1 MRKLLLGTA
10 AVALGL
16 GFAAPA
22 NAEEGLKLDL
32 GGYYNA
38 YLVYNS
44 QDEVTGGD
52 ETRDLDMLRDSELHF
67 TGETTLDNGLT
78 VGAHFELNADGNGV
92 DLGGNTAASEAAEE
106 SYLYFSGGWGR
117 VNVGAEDGAA
127 YLLQVAAPSANSAH
141 DGLRQTIN
149 PFNYDATV
157 VGATLAGVDTRLD
170 YDMDESGLK
179 EKITYMTPVFN
190 GFQAGVS
197 YTPDVGLDAGYT
209 GRFGVNQ
216 DDEETLG
223 SAYEIAARYE
233 GNFENVGVIVGAG
246 YSHVEYENDANNS
259 GEDDAQ
265 EWNVGVDLDIG
276 PFGIGAAYLEE
287 NNEEVGDDFQQ
298 ETWVVG
304 ADYTTGPFKLGAT
317 YTNRDE
323 EIGTGNGE
331 VESDRYTGGV
341 VYTYGPG
348 MSFRGTIT
356 YVDHDVPN
364 AEDIDGTAVMLGTH
378 VSF

>member
-32 GGYYNA
+32 GGYYKA
-38 YLVYNS
+38 YVVYNS
-44 QDEVTGGD
+44 QDEITAGD
-52 ETRDLDMLRDSELHF
+52 ETRDIDMLRDGELHF

-78 VGAHFELNADGNGV
+78 VGAHYELNADGNFA
-92 DLGGNTAASEAAEE
+92 DMGGAGDVGGEE

-127 YLLQVAAPSANSAH
+127 YLLQVAAPSANADV
-141 DGLRQTIN
+141 DGLRLTFN
-149 PFNYDATV
+149 PFNYDATI
-157 VGATLAGVDTRLD
+157 VGATLAGVDTNLD
-170 YDMDESGLK
+170 YDMNESGRK

-197 YTPDVGLDAGYT
+197 YTPEVGMDAGYT
-209 GRFGVNQ
+209 GTLGVNQ
-216 DDEETLG
+216 DDEEDLG
-223 SAYEIAARYE
+223 SAYEIGVRYE
-233 GNFENVGVIVGAG
+233 GTFENVGVIVGAG
-246 YSHVEYENDANNS
+246 YSQVEYENDANNS
-259 GEDDAQ
+259 GEDDAE
-265 EWNVGVDLDIG
+265 EWNVGLDLDIG
-276 PFGIGAAYLEE
+276 PFGVGAAYFEE
-287 NNEEVGDDFQQ
+287 DNEELGDNREQ
-298 ETWVVG
+298 ETWVIG
-304 ADYTTGPFKLGAT
+304 ADYTTGPFKLGAS
-317 YTNRDE
+317 YLNRDE
-323 EIGTGNGE
+323 EVAVGQE

-341 VYTYGPG
+341 IYTYGPG
-348 MSFRGTIT
+348 MTFRGTIT